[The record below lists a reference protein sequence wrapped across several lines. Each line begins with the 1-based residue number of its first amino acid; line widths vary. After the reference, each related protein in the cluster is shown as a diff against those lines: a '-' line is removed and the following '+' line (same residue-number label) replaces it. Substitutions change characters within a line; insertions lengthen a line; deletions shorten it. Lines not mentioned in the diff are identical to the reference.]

1 MKLSINVIPKDAAEA
16 QLILAALAP
25 FPIEEGVTGDAPSAK
40 GKRPTKAEK
49 VAAAAPPVAA
59 PPVAAAPPAAPPVA
73 APPVAAP
80 PVAAPPGVPADREA
94 FIGMLNT
101 FVMTHPHGEAYA
113 GQLVAHH
120 LAAYQASIA
129 SELDPAYYPAFIQA
143 INTPPA
149 V

>member
-73 APPVAAP
+73 APP
-80 PVAAPPGVPADREA
+80 GVPADREA